1 MNKKLVFH
9 VIGKLLCAVSLMLI
23 APMIV
28 SIIYTE
34 QSWWSFGVTAV
45 ISLALGILL
54 LKITK
59 GFSRVI
65 YAKEGFAIVSLS
77 WITVSLIGSLPFII
91 SKEIPS
97 FADAFFESVSGYTTT
112 GASILN
118 NVEKLSHGMLFW
130 RSFNHWIG
138 GMGVLVFMLAFVSSI
153 TDRSIHILRAEMP
166 GPIVGKLAPRSK
178 DTSKVLYII
187 YIVLTVSQIVM
198 LCCGDMNLFE
208 SIIHSFGTAGTGGF
222 GIKSDSIASY
232 SSYSQW
238 VITAF
243 MFIFGINFNVF
254 YLFILKRF
262 KAAIKSS
269 ELAVYTLITVF
280 SIIIISFDISHLF
293 NNLSDTIR
301 TSAFQVVSITTTTG
315 FSSVDFNLWPS
326 LSKSILTVL
335 MFIGAC
341 AGSTAGGFKMSRVVI
356 VFKMISN
363 EIKKMIHPRSVSTVK
378 FEGKDVDENTQ
389 RSVTSY
395 FAIYF
400 VCILIIFMLIS
411 LEPFDFE
418 TNFTATVSCF
428 NNVGPGMS
436 AVGPMSSYAEYSVF
450 SKILLSFAMLLGR
463 LEIFPILIA
472 FIPSTWRKR

>member
-1 MNKKLVFH
+1 
-9 VIGKLLCAVSLMLI
+9 
-23 APMIV
+23 
-28 SIIYTE
+28 
-34 QSWWSFGVTAV
+34 
-45 ISLALGILL
+45 
-54 LKITK
+54 
-59 GFSRVI
+59 
-65 YAKEGFAIVSLS
+65 
-77 WITVSLIGSLPFII
+77 
-91 SKEIPS
+91 
-97 FADAFFESVSGYTTT
+97 
-112 GASILN
+112 
-118 NVEKLSHGMLFW
+118 MLFW